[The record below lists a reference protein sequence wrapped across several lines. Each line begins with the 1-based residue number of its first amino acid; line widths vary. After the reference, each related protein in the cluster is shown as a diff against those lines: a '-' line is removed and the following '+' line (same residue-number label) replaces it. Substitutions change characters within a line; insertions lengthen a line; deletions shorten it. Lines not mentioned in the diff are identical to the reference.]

1 VPTKLARFTKRVVSL
16 AKKAVVGNPRPAY
29 EPGDSGYADWVIVAI
44 HGLREYLDLP
54 YRRLLDVLY
63 EMPRIDRIL
72 GLRPGELPDFSTV
85 CARKQRLKM
94 PVWRSLLQL
103 SADLHDTGEIQ
114 AIDATG
120 MDRIAASQHY
130 AKRTNYTFRALKTTV
145 LIDCDSGAI
154 LDLHCSAKQPHDS
167 QVAWQLLRRN
177 FDQQTT
183 ITADKGYDW
192 ELLRHRLRAEGV
204 TPAIKYCESGW
215 HGIANNVLLDD
226 TTYNQRSNVEAT
238 FFALRRKYGSIV
250 RARTWFGQFR
260 ELVLKCAV
268 RNVELAVKASN
279 P

>member
-1 VPTKLARFTKRVVSL
+1 VLTNLARFTKRVVSL

-44 HGLREYLDLP
+44 HGLREYLDHP

-72 GLRPGELPDFSTV
+72 GLQPDELPDFSTV

-94 PVWRSLLQL
+94 PIWRSLLQL

-145 LIDCDSGAI
+145 LIDCDTGAI
-154 LDLHCSAKQPHDS
+154 LDLHCSTRQPHDS

-177 FDQQTT
+177 FDQLTT

-204 TPAIKYCESGW
+204 TPAIKYCEAGW

-238 FFALRRKYGSIV
+238 FFALRRKYGPIV

-260 ELVLKCAV
+260 ELVLKCAI
-268 RNVELAVKASN
+268 RNIELSLTASD